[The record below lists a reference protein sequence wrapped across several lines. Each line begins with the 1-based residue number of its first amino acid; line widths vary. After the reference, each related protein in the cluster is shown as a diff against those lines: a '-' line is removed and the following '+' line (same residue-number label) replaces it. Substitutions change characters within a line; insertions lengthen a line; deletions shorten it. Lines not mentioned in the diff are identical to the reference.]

1 MRRQFQAGP
10 DERERIERTLVA
22 VLESEPDLEFAWLH
36 GSFLVADKFRDIDIG
51 VHLSVPVEVRSQRG
65 LELSVRLDQEIG
77 FPIDVRVLNDAPVT
91 FLFHVFREGRLLLS
105 RNDER
110 LADLMERTVREYLD
124 AAPLLRQATI
134 EAYGASLSTPR

>member
-1 MRRQFQAGP
+1 MRRQFRAGP
-10 DERERIERTLVA
+10 DERERIERTLVS

-51 VHLSVPVEVRSQRG
+51 VHLSAPVEVRSQRG

-134 EAYGASLSTPR
+134 EAYGA

>member
-1 MRRQFQAGP
+1 MRRRFRAGP

-22 VLESEPDLEFAWLH
+22 ALESEPDLEFAWLH

-51 VHLSVPVEVRSQRG
+51 VHLSAPAKARSQRG
-65 LELSVRLDQEIG
+65 LELAARLDQEIG
-77 FPIDVRVLNDAPVT
+77 FPVDVRALNDAPVT

-124 AAPLLRQATI
+124 AAPLLRRATI
-134 EAYGASLSTPR
+134 EAYGA

>member
-77 FPIDVRVLNDAPVT
+77 F
-91 FLFHVFREGRLLLS
+91 RLTC
-105 RNDER
+105 
-110 LADLMERTVREYLD
+110 AC
-124 AAPLLRQATI
+124 
-134 EAYGASLSTPR
+134 STTLP

>member
-1 MRRQFQAGP
+1 MRRQFRSGP
-10 DERERIERTLVA
+10 DERERIRRTLAA
-22 VLESEPDLEFAWLH
+22 VLESEPDLDFAWLH
-36 GSFLVADKFRDIDIG
+36 GSFLAADEFRDIDIG
-51 VHLSVPVEVRSQRG
+51 VHLSAAAEVRLQRG
-65 LELSVRLDQEIG
+65 LELAVRLDQEIG

-134 EAYGASLSTPR
+134 EAYGT

>member
-1 MRRQFQAGP
+1 MRRQFRATP
-10 DERERIERTLVA
+10 DERERIRRTLVA
-22 VLESEPDLEFAWLH
+22 VLESEPALEFAWLH
-36 GSFLVADKFRDIDIG
+36 GSFLAADRFRDIDIG
-51 VHLSVPVEVRSQRG
+51 VHLSAPVEVRSQRG

-91 FLFHVFREGRLLLS
+91 FLFHVFREGCLLLS

-134 EAYGASLSTPR
+134 EAYGA

>member
-1 MRRQFQAGP
+1 MRRQFRATP
-10 DERERIERTLVA
+10 DERERIRRTLVA
-22 VLESEPDLEFAWLH
+22 VLESEPALEFAWLH
-36 GSFLVADKFRDIDIG
+36 GSFLAADKFRDIDIG
-51 VHLSVPVEVRSQRG
+51 VHLSAPVEVRSQRG

-134 EAYGASLSTPR
+134 EAYGA